1 MDIICWQSVR
11 NRRSKGGLSA
21 WAALSVLCLATGAAL
36 AGAQAA
42 GWLHWTGAMAAVP
55 AELMLF
61 AVAGQMATVIRA
73 VLTWLA
79 G

>member
-1 MDIICWQSVR
+1 MDLICWQSVR
-11 NRRSKGGLSA
+11 NRRSKGGLSP
-21 WAALSVLCLATGAAL
+21 WGTLSVLCLAAGACL

-42 GWLHWTGAMAAVP
+42 GWLHWGGPMAAVP

-61 AVAGQMATVIRA
+61 AVVGQMATVVRA
-73 VLTWLA
+73 VLSWLA

>member
-1 MDIICWQSVR
+1 MQP
-11 NRRSKGGLSA
+11 
-21 WAALSVLCLATGAAL
+21 

-42 GWLHWTGAMAAVP
+42 GWLHWGGPMAAVP

-61 AVAGQMATVIRA
+61 AVVGQMATVVRA
-73 VLTWLA
+73 VLSWLA

>member
-21 WAALSVLCLATGAAL
+21 WATLSVLCLGARE
-36 AGAQAA
+36 A
-42 GWLHWTGAMAAVP
+42 GWLHWTGPMAAVP

-61 AVAGQMATVIRA
+61 AVVGQMATVVRA